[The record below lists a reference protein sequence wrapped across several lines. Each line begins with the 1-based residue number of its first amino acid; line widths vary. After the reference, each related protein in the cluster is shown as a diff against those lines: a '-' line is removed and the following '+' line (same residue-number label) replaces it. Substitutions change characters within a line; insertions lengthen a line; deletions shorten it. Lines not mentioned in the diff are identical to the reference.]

1 MVKHNMIQYTL
12 DISKALSSKKLWY
25 PRAPNDSV
33 FVSTQSEVLFP
44 WLLCCVQYHIILN
57 NDI

>member
-25 PRAPNDSV
+25 PKAPNDSV
-33 FVSTQSEVLFP
+33 FVSMQS
-44 WLLCCVQYHIILN
+44 
-57 NDI
+57 